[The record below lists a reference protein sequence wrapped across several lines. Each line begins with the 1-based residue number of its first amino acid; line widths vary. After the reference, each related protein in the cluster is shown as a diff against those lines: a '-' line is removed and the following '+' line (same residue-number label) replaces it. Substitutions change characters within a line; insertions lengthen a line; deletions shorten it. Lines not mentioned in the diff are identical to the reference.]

1 MILKRSVLL
10 VLLVSLVLQ
19 AQEGE
24 LTLDP
29 NDIPLTPDPTLD
41 VPTDSTNTIQV
52 PNLDNAVPEPT
63 APVPD
68 TVTQPVT
75 PPQAA
80 PTPAPAPVAPAP
92 APRIE
97 EHKPTPSNLEVK
109 SDSTADSQKKEE
121 RFSRDYT
128 KFHKDSTS
136 EQNWEKVVGKRT
148 SDTYIVNK
156 GDTLWDIS
164 GTLFGDPFYWPKIW
178 SLNKDLIYN
187 PHVIFPDMKI
197 KFYQG
202 SSKAAPTLA
211 TDNSKTQAPVEMA
224 QVAKHEDAV
233 TPPAV
238 GTEETPK
245 NIHIGRGSRKLPKF
259 FQDYKASVKREIEVQ
274 VEEQKEAPV
283 EARITQEFYIAEQ
296 PMAAAGHVVEIH
308 NDYGSAGDGIYVF
321 IKFDGQP
328 EGTYTILKPGRRLR
342 PPSKEMNYDVEIYE
356 TEGEVKVLGKVNT
369 EENVY
374 RAKVIRTNTLVS
386 PGSIAVPG
394 KMKTFKIS
402 DADRETTASKGRI
415 IGNLSDFGTVGQ
427 GSFVVINQG
436 AQTGYHPNM
445 SLPIFEELEV
455 RNRATL
461 KSFVKENP
469 QRIGTVTIVDAT
481 ANYSVGYITKV
492 IDAISVNDIVAV
504 AEGGEFNPGAPRAEN
519 TGNDALDA
527 APATESAPTPAEEA
541 PIEEF

>member
-1 MILKRSVLL
+1 MILKRVVLL
-10 VLLVSLVLQ
+10 VVLLVSFVLH

-52 PNLDNAVPEPT
+52 PNLDNAIPEPT
-63 APVPD
+63 APALDAAPD
-68 TVTQPVT
+68 TLTQPVA

-80 PTPAPAPVAPAP
+80 PTPAAP

-97 EHKPTPSNLEVK
+97 EYKPTPSNLEVK
-109 SDSTADSQKKEE
+109 SESTADSQKKEE
-121 RFSRDYT
+121 RFSQDYT
-128 KFHKDSTS
+128 KFHKNSTS

-148 SDTYIVNK
+148 SDTYVVNK

-164 GTLFGDPFYWPKIW
+164 GTLFGDPFYWPKVW
-178 SLNKDLIYN
+178 SLNRDLIYN

-202 SSKAAPTLA
+202 NSKALPTLA
-211 TDNSKTQAPVEMA
+211 TDNSKTTTPVEIGQTSEEAPV
-224 QVAKHEDAV
+224 
-233 TPPAV
+233 TPAAPA
-238 GTEETPK
+238 TEEVPK
-245 NIHIGRGSRKLPKF
+245 SARIGHGGRKLPKYF
-259 FQDYKASVKREIEVQ
+259 KDTAVSIERDIEVQ
-274 VEEQKEAPV
+274 IEERKAAPI

-296 PMAAAGHVVEIH
+296 PIVPVGQVVEIH

-321 IKFDGQP
+321 IKFDSQP
-328 EGTYTILKPGRRLR
+328 EGTYTILKPGKAIR
-342 PPSKEMNYDVEIYE
+342 PSSKEIAYDVQIYE
-356 TEGEVKVLGKVNT
+356 TEGEVKVFGKVNT

-374 RAKVIRTNTLVS
+374 RALVTRTNTLVS
-386 PGSIAVPG
+386 PGSIAIPG
-394 KMKTFKIS
+394 KMKSFKIS
-402 DADRETTASKGRI
+402 DSDKETTASKGRI
-415 IGNLSDFGTVGQ
+415 IGNLSDYGTVGQ

-436 AQTGYHPNM
+436 SQTGYQPNM

-455 RNRATL
+455 RNRTTL

-469 QRIGTVTIVDAT
+469 QRIGSVTIVDAT
-481 ANYSVGYITKV
+481 ANFSVGYITKV
-492 IDAISVNDIVAV
+492 VDAIAVNDIVAA
-504 AEGGEFNPGAPRAEN
+504 AEGGEFNPQSVHADSSGGDE
-519 TGNDALDA
+519 LDST
-527 APATESAPTPAEEA
+527 PSTESTPAAEEA